1 MRAERAE
8 SRRRR
13 LAEPARRLARAVGFV
28 VGALGAG
35 LGAVRRVGAG
45 HVRRRGGAAGVGG
58 ACCCRRRVIFLF
70 FGVIFVFPEIFAAK
84 PSNNLLASVLLDA
97 SVQGHQKNSR
107 RSKMYISAVTVAEFL
122 IVVVIIMSLP
132 KLVTS

>member
-1 MRAERAE
+1 M
-8 SRRRR
+8 
-13 LAEPARRLARAVGFV
+13 LLPAARD
-28 VGALGAG
+28 
-35 LGAVRRVGAG
+35 
-45 HVRRRGGAAGVGG
+45 
-58 ACCCRRRVIFLF
+58 ILF

-97 SVQGHQKNSR
+97 SVQGTPKKQPY